1 MVDNIR
7 IAVGLSPDGVEFNAL
22 DRQPVF
28 VFFLLLSPEGEPE
41 LHLDAMETV
50 FGRLSDDGFR
60 RFLRQADSVEDI
72 MTLISESDAASSG

>member
-1 MVDNIR
+1 MAKCR
-7 IAVGLSPDGVEFNAL
+7 WRAQKSRPRAPSRSLVEL
-22 DRQPVF
+22 ESR
-28 VFFLLLSPEGEPE
+28 PEGEPE

-60 RFLRQADSVEDI
+60 RFLRQADSVGDV